1 MFIAFEG
8 IDGSGKTTLSKELY
22 KFLTRRGIK
31 AVWTREPYDKRI
43 RELILSEEL
52 SPWVETLLF
61 LSDRGIHV
69 RNFVKPH
76 LQKGYTVI
84 TDRFYLSTLAYQG
97 FGRGLELK
105 LLEELNNK
113 VTEGLK
119 PDITFLIDLPI
130 EVALERLEKRGDSKS
145 KFEKE
150 EFLKRVREGFLKL
163 AEENKNIVILQ
174 GTENIYSLLGQI
186 LKYIDDFLHKQ
197 FHGHSKI

>member
-1 MFIAFEG
+1 MLIAFEG

-22 KFLTRRGIK
+22 KFLIRRGIK
-31 AVWTREPYDKRI
+31 AVWTCEPYEKKI
-43 RELILSEEL
+43 RELILSEDQ

-69 RNFVKPH
+69 RKFVKPH
-76 LQKGYTVI
+76 LQRGYTVI

-105 LLEELNNK
+105 ILEELNNK

-130 EVALERLEKRGDSKS
+130 EVALERLEKRGNSKS

-150 EFLKRVREGFLKL
+150 EFLKRVRKGFLKL

-174 GTENIYSLLGQI
+174 GNGNIYSLMGQI
-186 LKYIDDFLHKQ
+186 LKHLYLFLQK
-197 FHGHSKI
+197 KL